1 MLVFNC
7 LKGHMG
13 SMAIEDE
20 QMLIFERNTTWYW
33 PLKEKKE
40 FFENKYSHPCFLLH
54 SHIGPWFANT
64 MRKRGVLQFDICN
77 SLYLYAMNSNGQVA
91 WVTKL
96 QLTVYMVQLIATQLQ
111 LNQNNSFSTTI
122 QLHYNYTHG
131 VMLTS
136 LIVIHL

>member
-1 MLVFNC
+1 
-7 LKGHMG
+7 
-13 SMAIEDE
+13 
-20 QMLIFERNTTWYW
+20 
-33 PLKEKKE
+33 
-40 FFENKYSHPCFLLH
+40 
-54 SHIGPWFANT
+54 